1 MWVPDHRGF
10 TENDGPYFWIHLNYA
25 CPNCHT
31 NKNDYCCQ
39 NVPEG
44 QFCHADSVDI
54 ADDPN
59 VNYIYIISKTVSHC
73 NLFCFIG

>member
-10 TENDGPYFWIHLNYA
+10 TENDGPFFWIHLNYA
-25 CPNCHT
+25 CPNCVWEPG
-31 NKNDYCCQ
+31 NNCCK

-44 QFCHADSVDI
+44 QFCKADSVDI

-59 VNYIYIISKTVSHC
+59 VRTQNKFFAKTVR
-73 NLFCFIG
+73 

>member
-10 TENDGPYFWIHLNYA
+10 TENGGPHFWIHLNYA
-25 CPNCHT
+25 CPNCIKEPWNQNSESNT
-31 NKNDYCCQ
+31 ANPCCE

-54 ADDPN
+54 
-59 VNYIYIISKTVSHC
+59 VKSQLCKLLRTIYT
-73 NLFCFIG
+73 

>member
-10 TENDGPYFWIHLNYA
+10 TENGGPHFWIHLNYA
-25 CPNCHT
+25 CPNC
-31 NKNDYCCQ
+31 NPFQWNFDPDNACCK

-44 QFCHADSVDI
+44 QSCVADSVDI

-59 VNYIYIISKTVSHC
+59 VRN
-73 NLFCFIG
+73 

>member
-10 TENDGPYFWIHLNYA
+10 TENGGPHFWIHLNYA
-25 CPNCHT
+25 CPNC
-31 NKNDYCCQ
+31 NKEPWDKDPCCQ

-54 ADDPN
+54 ADD
-59 VNYIYIISKTVSHC
+59 ISVR
-73 NLFCFIG
+73 N